1 MTTLKDNVTF
11 ISNDKSLSA
20 DEKLEAIQNE
30 CQQTLY
36 TDEDYD
42 EAVYGK
48 WISIFDTWM
57 GVEDAEERNN
67 TSLDP
72 LFLEEWI
79 DVELLCQVRMLHQWI
94 KTPSETELDNYDK
107 LDDCLSINHSGRD
120 KRKFAVMNTPGYE
133 TKYHMLPGWWMVAS
147 LVKSS
152 SPYTRKVIWNE
163 EWNFEE
169 IIDNDKPDWVLEME
183 MNEEKIAKAKKLEHK
198 TKILWK
204 AIKDSR
210 VKYKKCYALME
221 RYQANWLLSYA
232 SKYKKQWDEA
242 YKEYMKYSRA
252 MDKVK
257 ELDVKIDN
265 SKLKREAET
274 LLHLF
279 VEMQQKC
286 PDKYVDSV
294 TREDV
299 KAKYAKDWY
308 ERTRYFLKRLV
319 NRAEELAYLETA

>member
-1 MTTLKDNVTF
+1 MATLKANVQFTCTEPGLT
-11 ISNDKSLSA
+11 SE
-20 DEKLEAIQNE
+20 EKLEAIQNE

-48 WISIFDTWM
+48 WISIFDAWM
-57 GVEDAEERNN
+57 WVEDAEERNK

-72 LFLEEWI
+72 LYLEEWI
-79 DVELLCQVRMLHQWI
+79 DVELLCRVRQLHQWI
-94 KTPSETELDNYDK
+94 KVPSSKEIENFSR
-107 LDDCLSINHSGRD
+107 LDDVMTIDNHPRD
-120 KRKFAVMNTPGYE
+120 RKKFAVMKVSRDWNGI
-133 TKYHMLPGWWMVAS
+133 
-147 LVKSS
+147 
-152 SPYTRKVIWNE
+152 RKVIWNE
-163 EWNFEE
+163 EGNFEE
-169 IIDNDKPDWVLEME
+169 WINPDDNPDWLNEML
-183 MNEEKIAKAKKLEHK
+183 NAQDKIDRANKLEHK

-210 VKYKKCYALME
+210 AEYKKCYSLME
-221 RYQANWLLSYA
+221 RYQANWLTSYA
-232 SKYKKQWDEA
+232 NKYKRKWDEA
-242 YKEYMKYSRA
+242 YKEYLTYSRA

-257 ELDVKIDN
+257 ELDAKIDN
-265 SKLKREAET
+265 SKLKREADT

-294 TREDV
+294 TREDI
-299 KAKYAKDWY
+299 KDKYAKEWY
-308 ERTRYFLKRLV
+308 EKTRYFLKRLV